1 MGYIKEPVGVDFFV
15 DPKPL
20 TAADRKRI
28 SEIIAYYK
36 ATGRKMPL
44 KKSTRKDR
52 PTSTSKKRIV
62 A

>member
-20 TAADRKRI
+20 TTADRKRI

-36 ATGRKMPL
+36 ATG
-44 KKSTRKDR
+44 
-52 PTSTSKKRIV
+52 
-62 A
+62 

>member
-36 ATGRKMPL
+36 ATGRKMPIQKTKAKNRPANRRT
-44 KKSTRKDR
+44 KK
-52 PTSTSKKRIV
+52 V
-62 A
+62 LA

>member
-1 MGYIKEPVGVDFFV
+1 MGYIKEPVGIDFFV

-36 ATGRKMPL
+36 ATGRKMPM
-44 KKSTRKDR
+44 KKSKAKVR
-52 PTSTSKKRIV
+52 STNRRSKRV
-62 A
+62 LA

>member
-1 MGYIKEPVGVDFFV
+1 MGYIKEPLGVDFFV

-36 ATGRKMPL
+36 ATGRRMPI
-44 KKSTRKDR
+44 KKTKAKSNPASRRKR
-52 PTSTSKKRIV
+52 KAVR
-62 A
+62 

>member
-1 MGYIKEPVGVDFFV
+1 MGYIKEPEGVDFFV
-15 DPKPL
+15 DPRPL

-36 ATGRKMPL
+36 ATGRKMPIQ
-44 KKSTRKDR
+44 KSKAKNHFKTRR
-52 PTSTSKKRIV
+52 NKRTL

>member
-1 MGYIKEPVGVDFFV
+1 MGYIKEPEGVDFFV

-36 ATGRKMPL
+36 STGRKMPM
-44 KKSTRKDR
+44 KKTKAKVRFGARS
-52 PTSTSKKRIV
+52 SY
-62 A
+62 

>member
-36 ATGRKMPL
+36 ATGRKMPM
-44 KKSTRKDR
+44 KKTKAKVR
-52 PTSTSKKRIV
+52 STSRRNKRV
-62 A
+62 LA

>member
-1 MGYIKEPVGVDFFV
+1 MGYIKEPAGVDFFV

-36 ATGRKMPL
+36 TTGRKMPM
-44 KKSTRKDR
+44 KKKGVLQ
-52 PTSTSKKRIV
+52 PNESKM
-62 A
+62 